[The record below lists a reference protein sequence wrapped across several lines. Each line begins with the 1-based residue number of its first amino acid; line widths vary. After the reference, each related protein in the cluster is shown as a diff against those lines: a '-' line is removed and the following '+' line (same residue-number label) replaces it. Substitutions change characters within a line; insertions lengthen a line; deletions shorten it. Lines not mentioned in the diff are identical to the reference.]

1 MTPIPFLS
9 PVAATSVLPG
19 AVPAVATAGIDFAS
33 LLPSGFAPVMP
44 RQGDAEGGKD
54 LPASEDDAL
63 PIAAEAAAWIAP
75 PIWRAICPPVT
86 VPSAGEDS
94 LAAATGIVSTAV
106 VAPPAASLVPD
117 VHLGTDRPETT
128 THVSRE
134 GDAKPVEA
142 PRSFRP
148 VFPRVIQPGAVEE
161 LAATERQ
168 IIAPPVQGGAPI
180 ASAAAA
186 ITVTMPTTAAD
197 RGALTSAMTQTPM
210 AIVGGSSETSTLASM
225 IVAGEDVATAP
236 ATRAETPGKIIARV
250 STEASP
256 PLRATIAK
264 DAAIPAVAPVPV
276 QPTDLSQPTR
286 VAPAAQVFA
295 AAIQQVVRDER
306 RLDSPEPAIA
316 SIAPTTDLAAHAVAA
331 AENSRHAA
339 LDMARETWPAKM
351 IERIEMMRDAMDA
364 VDTSIRL
371 VPDKLGTID
380 VSLKQDGDTVAV
392 QFTAQQP
399 DTRQLL
405 AEAQPKLAELA
416 EAKGLKLSAQTSD
429 GGQQQQ
435 QQRAPAA
442 APQTTRPVRA
452 ASHDDAAAADERIA

>member
-19 AVPAVATAGIDFAS
+19 AVPAVASAGIDFAT
-33 LLPSGFAPVMP
+33 LLPSGVVPVMP

-54 LPASEDDAL
+54 LPAREDDAL

-86 VPSAGEDS
+86 VPAAGEDS
-94 LAAATGIVSTAV
+94 PAAATGIVSTAV
-106 VAPPAASLVPD
+106 VAPPAAPLVPD

-128 THVSRE
+128 TPVSRE

-168 IIAPPVQGGAPI
+168 IIAPPVQGEAPI

-197 RGALTSAMTQTPM
+197 RGALISAMTQTPM
-210 AIVGGSSETSTLASM
+210 AIVGGSSEASALAPT
-225 IVAGEDVATAP
+225 IVAGGDVVAAR
-236 ATRAETPGKIIARV
+236 AARAETPGKIIAPV

-264 DAAIPAVAPVPV
+264 DAAIPAVAP
-276 QPTDLSQPTR
+276 
-286 VAPAAQVFA
+286 AAQVFA

-306 RLDSPEPAIA
+306 RLDLPEPAIA

-452 ASHDDAAAADERIA
+452 ASNDDAAAADERIA